1 MVMKPFLLW
10 PFLLAIIFP
19 AIGQKYALEKSSIT
33 FFSDAVIEDI
43 SATNRK
49 AGSILNTQTFEVVF
63 SVPINE
69 FQFKKKLMQEHFNEK
84 YLESEKFP
92 KSTFAGTITGLNVAT
107 QGVQSVSASGKLTI
121 HGVTNPVVIPGT
133 AEMQAGKIS
142 LKSKFVIRL
151 ADYNITIPQLMWQNI
166 AEQVE
171 VTVDFT
177 YKPQ

>member
-10 PFLLAIIFP
+10 LLLLVLTFP
-19 AIGQKYALEKSSIT
+19 VTGQKYVLEKSAIT

-43 SATNRK
+43 TATNRK
-49 AGSILNTQTFEVVF
+49 VGSILNMQTFEIVF

-69 FQFKKKLMQEHFNEK
+69 FQFRKKLMQEHFNEK
-84 YLESEKFP
+84 YLETEKFP
-92 KSTFAGTITGLNVAT
+92 KSTFSGTITGLNLTV

-121 HGVTNPVVIPGT
+121 HGVTTPVVIPGT
-133 AEMQAGKIS
+133 AEVQAGKLF
-142 LKSKFVIRL
+142 LKSTFIIKL